1 MLTMSQSTIVKPQPD
16 ALRTRTPAASAL
28 APRDLPDLPERIT
41 RAASRQAYYTVRFL
55 ADRERQR
62 DAYRAYAYFRWV
74 DDSLDQGDWE
84 RPTRLAFVAR
94 QLALV
99 ERGYQ
104 GAARGDYLGD
114 WPADLT
120 AEERMLIDLIR
131 SDHAEDSGLRSYIHN
146 MMAVMAF
153 DADRRDK
160 VISERE
166 LEEYALRLATAVTD
180 ALHHFINHTRTPP
193 PSPARYLPA
202 MGAHITHMLR
212 DTWEDVA
219 MGYYNVPG
227 ELLAASGIGPAD
239 ITSAPYCAWV
249 KSRVRLARA
258 YFASGADYLA
268 QVDGLRCRLAGY
280 AYMAR
285 FIGVLDAIERE
296 DYLLRPAYPER
307 ERLGYGLRMAGSAC
321 ANAVLRRAW

>member
-1 MLTMSQSTIVKPQPD
+1 MTPRAQGSGLTMSQLAIVQPRPD
-16 ALRTRTPAASAL
+16 ALRTPTPAAL
-28 APRDLPDLPERIT
+28 APRDLPERIT
-41 RAASRQAYYTVRFL
+41 RAASKQAYYTVRFL

-74 DDSLDQGDWE
+74 DDSLDQSDWA
-84 RPTRLAFVAR
+84 RPARLAFVAR
-94 QLALV
+94 QQTLV

-104 GAARGDYLGD
+104 GGCSGA

-120 AEERMLIDLIR
+120 AEERMLIDLMR
-131 SDHAEDSGLRSYIHN
+131 SDHAAESGLRSYIHN

-153 DADRRDK
+153 DAERRGK

-180 ALHHFINHTRTPP
+180 ALHHFIDHTHTPP

-239 ITSAPYCAWV
+239 ITSAPYRAWAQ
-249 KSRVRLARA
+249 SRVRLARS
-258 YFASGADYLA
+258 YFAAGADYLA
-268 QVDGLRCRLAGY
+268 QVEGVRCRLAGY

-285 FIGVLDAIERE
+285 FVGVLDAIERE

-307 ERLGYGLRMAGSAC
+307 TRLDYGLRMAGSAC
-321 ANAVLRRAW
+321 ANAVLRSAR